1 VSIGERDWGANG
13 DEALQDCDSQVCSTF
28 AVDNIGDSGKDSSP
42 ASRLRG
48 YVKKQ
53 EDDMAK
59 IDLDA
64 LNIEELAALRD
75 RAIEK
80 LAEKVAARQVELE
93 AEIERLSQYGKSAK
107 KTSASGP
114 VAKPKKNEAKREEK
128 KHEATGATDGTEPVA
143 EAA

>member
-1 VSIGERDWGANG
+1 MPIPCESCPVTIGARDWGANA

-80 LAEKVAARQVELE
+80 LAEKVAA
-93 AEIERLSQYGKSAK
+93 
-107 KTSASGP
+107 
-114 VAKPKKNEAKREEK
+114 
-128 KHEATGATDGTEPVA
+128 
-143 EAA
+143 